1 MARGHEFDDSMQPTR
16 SGRRVVG
23 PRRVLLAH
31 ADGSACDML
40 ISHIDGIFGEV
51 ALLEVNSVEAGRAA
65 LHAEPLAVCFVC
77 LDILPAPRGAVR
89 LAQEAL
95 RVGVPLVLVARS
107 LRWLPHDADELRK
120 IPWVRPEATAA
131 ELTQVILQAGG
142 LAAAAASAWESDW
155 PTRTGSG
162 SR

>member
-16 SGRRVVG
+16 SGRHVVG

-31 ADGSACDML
+31 AGGSVCDML
-40 ISHIDGIFGEV
+40 VSHIDGIFGDV
-51 ALLEVNSVEAGRAA
+51 ALMEVNSVEAGLAA
-65 LHAEPLAVCFVC
+65 LHAEPLSVCFVC

-95 RVGVPLVLVARS
+95 RVGVPLVFVARS
-107 LRWLPHDADELRK
+107 LRWLPHDADDLRK
-120 IPWVRPEATAA
+120 VPWVRPEASRA
-131 ELTQVILQAGG
+131 ELTQVILQSGG
-142 LAAAAASAWESDW
+142 LAAASAWDSDW
-155 PTRTGSG
+155 RAQTGSG